1 MARRS
6 ASRASS
12 IATATSK
19 PAGEPRVAGY
29 PAHVRC
35 LLPRAPVRPLANPKF
50 RVRSHRVKPRCL
62 ALPLLLAACAAAFPV
77 AAQEVVSR
85 EVVQPLPSEAVQRLN
100 RSLVALAKAPRD
112 LDALVEAGT
121 AAMGVDDLEAA
132 VGFFG
137 RASQIDPNHPR
148 VALGLGAVYL
158 RSGRPAEAIPQFDR
172 ARAAGVPDRE
182 VLTDQALAFDL
193 VGDQIAAQTAYA
205 RAIDLDPGND
215 EARRRLAISHAI
227 GGNRARFEEGLRPLL
242 DKRDMAAFRAR
253 AFGLAILG
261 DQERAAAIVDQVM
274 PRDLSQRIIPYLA
287 YMPRLTAGQQAAAAN
302 LGIFP
307 RAADIGRDDPRL
319 ARLATEAT
327 VDSRLEPA
335 GAPMGVRPMAPAP
348 APTPAAT
355 PAPTPAAKPA
365 PAPTPAPPPPPVP
378 VPVPVPV
385 TVVAVTAPLP
395 QSPTSAPAP
404 APVAAPVP
412 QPEVTTISA
421 PAAPAAAPPPADVP
435 ARPLR
440 VADAFA
446 DFGDDALPD
455 AKVSGDAVDL
465 ERIAIKRE
473 APPPPPKPKEPAKP
487 VHPSRVWVQLATGK
501 NVDALGF
508 DWRRLSRSG
517 GDLLA
522 RLKPHTTPWGEAH
535 RLLAGPIDSREKAQ
549 ALVRELKVKGLDSF
563 LYVSPEGEVIQPV
576 K

>member
-12 IATATSK
+12 IAIATSK
-19 PAGEPRVAGY
+19 PAGKPRVAGY

-62 ALPLLLAACAAAFPV
+62 ALPLLLAACAVAFPA

-193 VGDQIAAQTAYA
+193 VGDQISAQAAYA

-348 APTPAAT
+348 APTPA
-355 PAPTPAAKPA
+355 
-365 PAPTPAPPPPPVP
+365 PPPPPVP
-378 VPVPVPV
+378 VLVSVPVA
-385 TVVAVTAPLP
+385 AVTPPLP
-395 QSPTSAPAP
+395 PSPTSAPAT

-412 QPEVTTISA
+412 RPEVTTFAA
-421 PAAPAAAPPPADVP
+421 PAAPAAAPVAAPLPAAAP

-465 ERIAIKRE
+465 ERITIKRE
-473 APPPPPKPKEPAKP
+473 APPPPPKPKPKEPAKP

-549 ALVRELKVKGLDSF
+549 ALVRELKTKGLESF
-563 LYVSPEGEVIQPV
+563 LYVSPEGEEIQLI